1 MSRLRVA
8 LGFVCGLLVT
18 TQIFHG
24 QTEPDPY
31 PGMPPTVESNAKLE
45 TLHASDQFFEG
56 PTWDPASERLFFT
69 AFGKAQDETSIL
81 VWSQRAARASV
92 WAAYTEG
99 TNGTLLNDN
108 GSLLG
113 AQSRRQRLVE
123 YELGDRDSMQPKQIS
138 TWMLEPNLN
147 QPNDLTRDADGFI
160 YFSDP
165 DFAKS
170 QRGGVYR
177 FVKGQSPERLPG
189 DLIQPNGLEVSA
201 DGKLLV
207 VADSQTKKWYA
218 YDVKLGSDVNE
229 MKPPRVF
236 FDPNVDRS
244 KAPEEGVP
252 DGMALDEQGNFYLT
266 GLGGVWSVTRDAKA
280 IGFIPIPEFVSNVCF
295 GGSDGKWLFVTC
307 QDKLYRLRM
316 NVKGYVVPPLC
327 TWANA
332 PTREH
337 SILKHETYE
346 SRIMQTSV
354 GYSYWLPPA
363 YATSPNRRFPVMYWL
378 HGLGGNESNN
388 NYPVELLATAI
399 SEGRIPPML
408 LVQVNGGARSVYADS
423 LDGRWMSE
431 TTIVQ
436 ELIPHI
442 DAKYRTISIR
452 EGRTIQGM
460 SMGGEGA
467 VRLAIKYPEMFA
479 STIGYA
485 GGFVSPQTL
494 QKHRPRIYSEMF
506 ENRVD
511 RYERFMTQTYIA
523 ENADKCRGRVAIR
536 LVCGT
541 ADDSIEL
548 QRQIV
553 SLGARYGLEIEGIE
567 AEGAK
572 HSLQELTMKRLY
584 DDLEF
589 ALRSLRSEE

>member
-8 LGFVCGLLVT
+8 LGFACVSLVT
-18 TQIFHG
+18 TQILCG

-31 PGMPPTVESNAKLE
+31 PGMPPTVESNAQLE
-45 TLHASDQFFEG
+45 TIHSSDQFFEG

-69 AFGKAQDETSIL
+69 AFGKAQNETSIL

-92 WAAYTEG
+92 WAAFTEG
-99 TNGTLLNDN
+99 TNGTILTDN

-123 YELGDRDSMQPKQIS
+123 YELGDRDSMQPKRIS

-177 FVKGQSPERLPG
+177 YVKGQSPERLPG
-189 DLIQPNGLEVSA
+189 DLIQPNGLELSA

-218 YDVKLGSDVNE
+218 YDLKLGSDVNE

-236 FDPNVDRS
+236 FDPNVDSS
-244 KAPEEGVP
+244 KAPEGGVP

-266 GLGGVWSVTRDAKA
+266 GLGGVWCVTRNAKA

-307 QDKLYRLRM
+307 QDKVYRLRM

-332 PTREH
+332 PTLEH

-354 GYSYWLPPA
+354 GYSYWLPPG
-363 YATSPNRRFPVMYWL
+363 YEDSPNRHYPVLYWL
-378 HGLGGNESNN
+378 HGLGGNESARD
-388 NYPVELLATAI
+388 YPIGSLATKI
-399 SEGRIPPML
+399 SLSEIPPMIF
-408 LVQVNGGARSVYADS
+408 VQVNGGARSVYADS
-423 LDGRWMSE
+423 YNGKNLAE
-431 TTIVQ
+431 TTIIE

-442 DAKYRTISIR
+442 DSRFRTLANR
-452 EGRTIQGM
+452 GGRSIQGM

-467 VRLAIKYPEMFA
+467 LRFAAKYPQHFGSVLA
-479 STIGYA
+479 YA
-485 GGFVSPQTL
+485 GGFVSHSEL
-494 QKHRPRIYSEMF
+494 QRYRPRIYDEMF
-506 ENRVD
+506 D
-511 RYERFMTQTYIA
+511 RRPERFERSMASTYLS
-523 ENADKCRGRVAIR
+523 ENAGTIRQQVAIR
-536 LVCGT
+536 LLCGT
-541 ADDSIEL
+541 ADESIHL
-548 QRQIV
+548 QRHI
-553 SLGARYGLEIEGIE
+553 ARLCREKDIAIE
-567 AEGAK
+567 AIEVSGAQHDFRQLILRTDSDDFSFAAK
-572 HSLQELTMKRLY
+572 H
-584 DDLEF
+584 F
-589 ALRSLRSEE
+589 AIP